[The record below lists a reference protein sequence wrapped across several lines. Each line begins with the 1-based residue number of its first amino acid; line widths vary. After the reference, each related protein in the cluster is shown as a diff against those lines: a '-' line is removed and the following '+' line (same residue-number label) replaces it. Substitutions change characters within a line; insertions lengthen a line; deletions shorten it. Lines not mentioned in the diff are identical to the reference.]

1 MLRPDLALAPEDAV
15 LTTWHD
21 DPWIGAAYSA
31 ELVGKPRPWA
41 ELIRPVGPL
50 HFAGEHTAEKYY
62 ATMDG
67 ALRSGRRAAEE
78 IVAIG

>member
-1 MLRPDLALAPEDAV
+1 V
-15 LTTWHD
+15 LTTWD
-21 DPWIGAAYSA
+21 NDPWIGASYSTV
-31 ELVGKPRPWA
+31 LIGKLRQPA

-50 HFAGEHTAEKYY
+50 HFAGEHTAGLHY

-78 IVAIG
+78 IMAIQ